1 MQKGKAA
8 ASPPA
13 MVLSRGPPQQY
24 PCYFIFRVNVM
35 LVNTYESNPDLIS
48 VPRSIT
54 GQMPQNVVM
63 GPLPNQMP
71 GPPGQQS
78 RMQNQP
84 FYARHVRVPRHQTTN
99 NPPMYSSPPTAP
111 FVQFVGGAQGGPPP
125 FMPPGQGPAQ
135 FMSSHVPEDAEEP
148 EAEESK
154 EEEEA
159 AEEVPSEEETWEDK
173 EESSFPDLDG
183 EPERQDGG
191 KLTYERDFLLK
202 FQTNPMCM
210 LKPEGLPDLEVVLG
224 QPRTPSKSGYPNR
237 MQPKDGGKNM
247 FLPAYL
253 RQNSRG
259 NPSNSRTGR
268 RNVQPK
274 KVIDLAPKMTSTDQ
288 LKKTEKRWIRPSE
301 VAKEGLSEEQ
311 IKTEEILRK
320 VRSILNKLTPQKFQT
335 LTKQIMD
342 LEIDTP
348 ERLESAIDLIFE
360 KAIDEP
366 AFSVAYANMCR
377 CLIPKKVAVEKDG
390 SKKDV
395 TFRTILL
402 NKCQREFEK
411 EKSVEK
417 RIHEKLEELTSKG
430 LSEEELEMKKKDLQ
444 DEETLVKRRTL
455 GNIRFIGELF
465 KLKMLT
471 ESIMHDCVVKL
482 LKSNDEEAFEC
493 LCKLLVTI
501 GKDLDH
507 IKAKLDYGQI
517 PGPPPMQYRHP
528 QPMPGPFTTVSG
540 PSQGPA
546 PFVYTPQQTG
556 YPVGQPQG
564 PMYILRAPAP
574 ISPMQQYNPNQ
585 NVESRTRQK
594 KIIQIKDPNSNKDV
608 TQEILNRHTSGTVSG
623 SASGSTGGTSTNTP
637 DLSGQSSSSNTPPLT
652 SQQQD
657 LRAQFAAQV
666 AATLNSD
673 TDKNKKPGD
682 VIIQKPSVNTKST
695 IDAAKLKDVAD
706 TSKDDLSKQTE
717 ISANITA
724 ATEPKLAEQ
733 PVEKNLV
740 TQLKE
745 EESKSRQ
752 HKEAAQGSKLGE
764 GISVD
769 TPLVSSVNAITATK
783 GIISNVRVEI
793 YTPEDL
799 RNKEIQ
805 QSNASTSEVKPA
817 VEPEEEVVKK
827 PEVATEEEGKAL
839 NGPVVHSS
847 EEVEETEETEEII
860 TVDTN
865 VEVEVPPVENVIEP
879 AVDSNAA
886 DQDSQPAPKAEPT
899 LEDSAEEVMPI
910 AQESE
915 GMEVEERANGHEAE
929 AKTASVAKNSADVQ
943 GAVKDMKK
951 KKQNKRL
958 KDMEKRFS
966 AKEVDLMDAYTEK
979 PVKEEPRVDQY
990 FAQILKIIQARITS
1004 ARVRF
1009 MMQDIVDLRGNNWVP
1024 RREDNNPKTIDQI
1037 HKEAADAAK
1046 KTQLMIQ
1053 MAKQDKKLRGNMGGR
1068 DSPRPSGGVPQ
1079 ADETWTTVGRG
1090 PKNVS
1095 VDPKRFQNIKRPVDS
1110 ENISLGPGGRGF
1122 SSWARGSSG
1131 GTGAVGAGAGP
1142 TAASAAPP
1150 ATSADD
1156 SRTTAGNRYSAL
1168 AGERKYSAPARQNS
1182 GGSGRQEPRSP
1193 MGGGRRAPF
1202 GAGEREKAL
1211 EAVRAVTQPKRNNQ
1225 EREGGRESPRLT
1237 PEASSTP
1244 EAPSTPEPTSASVSP
1259 APELTPEEMKKKAN
1273 AIIEEYLAIKD
1284 MKEAVE
1290 CVKEL
1295 ESPSTHYVFV
1305 TSAFNHTVE
1314 KSEASRKAIGRLFHF
1329 LFRDGVLTNEQ
1340 YLAGVEPI
1348 MECAEDLEV
1357 DIPLLWKYLAEIM
1370 GPTAFDGNLNLDKL
1384 FLDCVLKHVSKRKGA
1399 KLFAHL
1405 LEIAANDTSRED
1417 VSAILSR
1424 FTVKL
1429 NVFFDS
1435 DEEAVEFAKDKN
1447 IEFALSQVSSSQ
1459 KVGSTTQHSAK
1470 IQEELRTLILKR
1482 KARNEEVFEWI
1493 DKYVPETETKEAS
1506 FIRALVTV
1514 VCEDTMERED
1524 GGLCKCNLNLM
1535 KDRKSLLQKYI
1546 DVNGQLE
1553 LQALYAVQALF
1564 VQLDHPPGFIK
1575 SYFDTLYDE
1584 DVITED
1590 SFHAWE
1596 SSPEEKLGKGVAIG
1610 ASIEFFRWLRSA
1622 SEEPTEDS

>member
-13 MVLSRGPPQQY
+13 MVLSRGPPQQNARG
-24 PCYFIFRVNVM
+24 PP
-35 LVNTYESNPDLIS
+35 SS
-48 VPRSIT
+48 QPRPEDFNQRQQQTFPI
-54 GQMPQNVVM
+54 GQMQQNVVM
-63 GPLPNQMP
+63 APMPNQMP

-78 RMQNQP
+78 RMPSQP
-84 FYARHVRVPRHQTTN
+84 FYHPPRGIRIPRHQTPN
-99 NPPMYSSPPTAP
+99 NPPIYSSPPTG
-111 FVQFVGGAQGGPPP
+111 FVQLVNPQGGHPP
-125 FMPPGQGPAQ
+125 FIPPGQGPPQYIPPHVQVDYGQIPGPHHMQYRPQQPIPGPFPPVSGPSQGPSPFGYPSQQTGYPVGQPQGPLKVFWAPAAPINTMQQYSPNPNFEPRTPRERKLIVIKDPNSNKDVTQEVLSRQPSGSVSGSASASTGGTPSNTPDLSGQSSSSNTPPLTSQQQDLRAQ
-135 FMSSHVPEDAEEP
+135 FAAQVAATLIHDTDKNRKPGDIIIQKPLVNNKATTDAPKLKDVADTSKDDFSKQTEISPNITATTETKLAEQPVEKNLVTQLKEEESKSRQHKEAAQGSKLGEGISVDTPLVSSVNAITATKGIISNVRVEIYTPEDLRNKEIQQSNASTSEVKPAVEPEEEVVKTPEVATEEEGKALNGPVVHSSEEVEETEETEEIITVDTNVEVEVPPVENVIEPAVDSNAADQDSQPAPKAEPTLEDSAEEVIPIAPESEGMEVEERANGHEAEAKTASVAKNSADVQGAVKDMKKKKQNKRLKDMEKRFSAKEVDLMDAYTEKPVKEEVPEDAEEP

-237 MQPKDGGKNM
+237 MQPKDGGENM

-507 IKAKLDYGQI
+507 IKAK
-517 PGPPPMQYRHP
+517 
-528 QPMPGPFTTVSG
+528 
-540 PSQGPA
+540 
-546 PFVYTPQQTG
+546 
-556 YPVGQPQG
+556 
-564 PMYILRAPAP
+564 
-574 ISPMQQYNPNQ
+574 
-585 NVESRTRQK
+585 
-594 KIIQIKDPNSNKDV
+594 
-608 TQEILNRHTSGTVSG
+608 
-623 SASGSTGGTSTNTP
+623 
-637 DLSGQSSSSNTPPLT
+637 
-652 SQQQD
+652 
-657 LRAQFAAQV
+657 
-666 AATLNSD
+666 
-673 TDKNKKPGD
+673 
-682 VIIQKPSVNTKST
+682 
-695 IDAAKLKDVAD
+695 
-706 TSKDDLSKQTE
+706 
-717 ISANITA
+717 
-724 ATEPKLAEQ
+724 
-733 PVEKNLV
+733 
-740 TQLKE
+740 
-745 EESKSRQ
+745 
-752 HKEAAQGSKLGE
+752 
-764 GISVD
+764 
-769 TPLVSSVNAITATK
+769 
-783 GIISNVRVEI
+783 
-793 YTPEDL
+793 
-799 RNKEIQ
+799 
-805 QSNASTSEVKPA
+805 
-817 VEPEEEVVKK
+817 
-827 PEVATEEEGKAL
+827 
-839 NGPVVHSS
+839 
-847 EEVEETEETEEII
+847 
-860 TVDTN
+860 
-865 VEVEVPPVENVIEP
+865 
-879 AVDSNAA
+879 
-886 DQDSQPAPKAEPT
+886 
-899 LEDSAEEVMPI
+899 
-910 AQESE
+910 
-915 GMEVEERANGHEAE
+915 
-929 AKTASVAKNSADVQ
+929 
-943 GAVKDMKK
+943 
-951 KKQNKRL
+951 
-958 KDMEKRFS
+958 
-966 AKEVDLMDAYTEK
+966 
-979 PVKEEPRVDQY
+979 PRVDQY

-1259 APELTPEEMKKKAN
+1259 APELTPEEMKRKAN

-1295 ESPSTHYVFV
+1295 ESPATHYVFV

-1524 GGLCKCNLNLM
+1524 GGLCKCNVNLM

-1553 LQALYAVQALF
+1553 LQALFAVQALF

-1596 SSPEEKLGKGVAIG
+1596 SSPEEQLGKGVAIG
-1610 ASIEFFRWLRSA
+1610 ASSEFFRWLRSA